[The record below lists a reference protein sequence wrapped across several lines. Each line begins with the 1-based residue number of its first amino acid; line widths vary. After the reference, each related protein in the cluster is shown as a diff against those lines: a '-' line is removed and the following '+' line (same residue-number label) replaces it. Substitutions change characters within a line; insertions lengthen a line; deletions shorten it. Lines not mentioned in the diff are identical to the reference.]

1 MGLKRVLRP
10 WLFIVFNQEGLKNM
24 PKAEEYSERK
34 TELSGWPINIVTYR
48 LGPTYHTTI
57 DNTDPGAWVVK
68 ADGTTKEEA
77 ESKALKEAQGLLEKI
92 KKSKP
97 ATGCTS
103 VPGF

>member
-1 MGLKRVLRP
+1 
-10 WLFIVFNQEGLKNM
+10 M
-24 PKAEEYSERK
+24 PKPEEYSEQK
-34 TELSGWPINIVTYR
+34 ATLGGWPVTIVTYR

-68 ADGTTKEEA
+68 AQGATKEEA
-77 ESKALKEAQGLLEKI
+77 ESKAKQEAQALLEKV

-97 ATGCTS
+97 PTGCTS